1 MSPPISTGEASIRS
15 TDDTAASRM
24 AQDQAG
30 PEQALASSDASRL
43 LTPEERAKMLSRIH
57 SLVYWVGTMIPE
69 HEVLGGSEI
78 DLRQVVYDLVTKEEL
93 TPEDRRKVD
102 ELIAQLRMKARSLE
116 AKLAKDTLV
125 VEKARELL
133 EEICGLLKAIDEL
146 RTAESMDLA
155 EFRKRELMGKID
167 DARRWQRFV
176 DSIKMQG

>member
-1 MSPPISTGEASIRS
+1 MSLPIPTGEASIRS

-24 AQDQAG
+24 AQDQAE
-30 PEQALASSDASRL
+30 PEQALAGVDASRL

-57 SLVYWVGTMIPE
+57 SLVYWVGMMIPE

-125 VEKARELL
+125 VEKAKELL

-146 RTAESMDLA
+146 RTAESKELA

-176 DSIKMQG
+176 DSIKIQR